1 MLQYQ
6 IERIDHQVSKDR
18 SQTGVFLIG
27 PLERGQ
33 ATTLG
38 NSLRR
43 VLMGGLEGS
52 AVTAVRIAGVNHEYA
67 TIPGVREDV
76 LDILL
81 NCKQISVDSRS
92 QELEIG
98 RIVVTGPAEVKA
110 KDIQFSSQVEVVDGE
125 RPIATVHEGH
135 NLELE
140 LHVERGVGYRPVDR
154 RNEETSAIDLL
165 QIDAVFMP
173 INRVN
178 FTIDETAVAEGGS
191 TRERLKMELV
201 TDGSTSPDDA
211 LAEAANQLIELFQP
225 LATVSMVEE
234 VPEEPEPAAEAQIP
248 LEELNLSV
256 RAYNCL
262 KRAQVNSVSDLMGF
276 SYEDLL
282 EIKNFGSKS
291 ADEVIEALERIG
303 ISIPQ
308 SRTSVYPFL
317 DYETPIKSST
327 IK

>member
-1 MLQYQ
+1 VLQYQ
-6 IERIDHQVSKDR
+6 IDRIDHQVSKDR

-98 RIVVTGPAEVKA
+98 RLVVTGPADVKA
-110 KDIQFSSQVEVVDGE
+110 KDIQFSSQVEVVDGD
-125 RPIATVHEGH
+125 RPIATVQEGH

-140 LHVERGVGYRPVDR
+140 IHVERGIGYRPVDR

-234 VPEEPEPAAEAQIP
+234 IPEEPEPAAEAQIP

-308 SRTSVYPFL
+308 SRTSA
-317 DYETPIKSST
+317 
-327 IK
+327 

>member
-6 IERIDHQVSKDR
+6 IDRIDHQVSNDR

-98 RIVVTGPAEVKA
+98 RLVVTGPADVKA
-110 KDIQFSSQVEVVDGE
+110 KDIQFSSQVEVVDGD
-125 RPIATVHEGH
+125 RPIATVQEGH
-135 NLELE
+135 SKELE
-140 LHVERGVGYRPVDR
+140 IHVERGVRYRAVDR
-154 RNEETSAIDLL
+154 KNEETSAIDLL

-234 VPEEPEPAAEAQIP
+234 IPEEPEPAAEAQIP

-308 SRTSVYPFL
+308 SRTSA
-317 DYETPIKSST
+317 
-327 IK
+327 

>member
-1 MLQYQ
+1 LQYQ
-6 IERIDHQVSKDR
+6 IDRIDHQVSNDR

-92 QELEIG
+92 QDLEIG

-110 KDIQFSSQVEVVDGE
+110 RDIQFSSQVEVVDGD

-173 INRVN
+173 VNRVN

-234 VPEEPEPAAEAQIP
+234 IPEEPEPAAEAQIP

-308 SRTSVYPFL
+308 SRTSA
-317 DYETPIKSST
+317 
-327 IK
+327 

>member
-6 IERIDHQVSKDR
+6 IDRIDHQVSSDR

-52 AVTAVRIAGVNHEYA
+52 AVTAVRIAGINHEYA

-81 NCKQISVDSRS
+81 NCKQISVDCRS
-92 QELEIG
+92 QDLEIG

-234 VPEEPEPAAEAQIP
+234 IPEEPEPAAEAQIP

-308 SRTSVYPFL
+308 SRTSA
-317 DYETPIKSST
+317 
-327 IK
+327 

>member
-6 IERIDHQVSKDR
+6 IDRIDHQVSTDR

-92 QELEIG
+92 QDLEIG

-110 KDIQFSSQVEVVDGE
+110 KDIQFSSQVEVVDGD
-125 RPIATVHEGH
+125 RPIATVQEGH

-234 VPEEPEPAAEAQIP
+234 IPEEPEPAAEAQIP

-308 SRTSVYPFL
+308 SRTSA
-317 DYETPIKSST
+317 
-327 IK
+327 

>member
-6 IERIDHQVSKDR
+6 IDRIDHQVSSDR

-92 QELEIG
+92 QDLEIG

-110 KDIQFSSQVEVVDGE
+110 KDIQFSSQVEVVDGD

-234 VPEEPEPAAEAQIP
+234 ITEEPEPAAEAQIP

-308 SRTSVYPFL
+308 SRTSA
-317 DYETPIKSST
+317 
-327 IK
+327 

>member
-6 IERIDHQVSKDR
+6 IDRVEHQIADDR
-18 SQTGVFLIG
+18 SQTGVFVIG

-43 VLMGGLEGS
+43 MLMGALEGS
-52 AVTAVRIAGVNHEYA
+52 AITAVRIAGVNHEYA
-67 TIPGVREDV
+67 TVPGVREDV

-81 NCKQISVDSRS
+81 NCKDVAVNSRS
-92 QELEIG
+92 RELEIG
-98 RIVVTGPAEVKA
+98 RLVVNGPATVTA
-110 KDIQFSSQVEVVDGE
+110 GDLQFSSQVSVIDPE
-125 RPIATVHEGH
+125 RPIATVAEGH
-135 NLELE
+135 SLELE
-140 LHVERGVGYRPVDR
+140 VHVERGVGYRPVDR
-154 RNEETSAIDLL
+154 RVEDTSAVDLL

-173 INRVN
+173 VQRANYM
-178 FTIDETAVAEGGS
+178 IDETAVGEGGS
-191 TRERLKMELV
+191 ARERLRLEIQ
-201 TDGSTSPDDA
+201 TDGSLTPDDA
-211 LAEAANQLIELFQP
+211 MAQAANQLITLIQP
-225 LATVSMVEE
+225 MATLTMEE
-234 VPEEPEPAAEAQIP
+234 EQSQEPEPSAEAQIP

-303 ISIPQ
+303 ISLPQ
-308 SRTSVYPFL
+308 SRTSA
-317 DYETPIKSST
+317 
-327 IK
+327 

>member
-6 IERIDHQVSKDR
+6 IDRIDHQVSNDR

-98 RIVVTGPAEVKA
+98 RLVVTGPAEVKA
-110 KDIQFSSQVEVVDGE
+110 KDIQFSSQVEVVDGD
-125 RPIATVHEGH
+125 RPIATVQEGH

-140 LHVERGVGYRPVDR
+140 IHVERGVGYRPVD

-234 VPEEPEPAAEAQIP
+234 IPEEPEPAAEAQIP

-308 SRTSVYPFL
+308 SRTSA
-317 DYETPIKSST
+317 
-327 IK
+327 

>member
-1 MLQYQ
+1 LQYQ
-6 IERIDHQVSKDR
+6 IDRIDHQVSTDR

-81 NCKQISVDSRS
+81 NCKQLSVDSRS

-98 RIVVTGPAEVKA
+98 RLVVTGPAEVKA
-110 KDIQFSSQVEVVDGE
+110 KDIQFSSEVEVVDGD
-125 RPIATVHEGH
+125 RPIATVQEGH

-140 LHVERGVGYRPVDR
+140 LHVERGIGYRPVDR

-173 INRVN
+173 ITRVN

-234 VPEEPEPAAEAQIP
+234 IPEEPEPAAEAQIP

-308 SRTSVYPFL
+308 SRTSA
-317 DYETPIKSST
+317 
-327 IK
+327 

>member
-6 IERIDHQVSKDR
+6 IDRIDHQVANDR

-33 ATTLG
+33 ATTLC

-43 VLMGGLEGS
+43 GLMGGLEGS

-92 QELEIG
+92 QEIEIG
-98 RIVVTGPAEVKA
+98 RLVVTGPAEVKA
-110 KDIQFSSQVEVVDGE
+110 KDIQFSSHVDVVDGD
-125 RPIATVHEGH
+125 RPIATVQEGH
-135 NLELE
+135 KLALEI
-140 LHVERGVGYRPVDR
+140 HVERGVGYRPVDR

-234 VPEEPEPAAEAQIP
+234 IPEEPEPAAEAQIP

-308 SRTSVYPFL
+308 SRTSA
-317 DYETPIKSST
+317 
-327 IK
+327 

>member
-1 MLQYQ
+1 VLQYQ
-6 IERIDHQVSKDR
+6 IDRIDHQDSTDR

-98 RIVVTGPAEVKA
+98 RLVVTGPADVKA
-110 KDIQFSSQVEVVDGE
+110 KDIQFSSQVEVVDGD
-125 RPIATVHEGH
+125 RPIATVQEGH

-140 LHVERGVGYRPVDR
+140 IHVERGVGYRPVDR
-154 RNEETSAIDLL
+154 KNEETSAIDLL

-234 VPEEPEPAAEAQIP
+234 IPEEPEPAAEAQIP

-276 SYEDLL
+276 RYEDLL

-308 SRTSVYPFL
+308 SRTSV
-317 DYETPIKSST
+317 
-327 IK
+327 

>member
-6 IERIDHQVSKDR
+6 IDRIEHQVADDR
-18 SQTGVFLIG
+18 AQTGVFLIG

-52 AVTAVRIAGVNHEYA
+52 AITAVRIAGVNHEYA

-81 NCKQISVDSRS
+81 NCKQLSVNSRTS
-92 QELEIG
+92 ELEIG
-98 RIVVTGPAEVKA
+98 RLVVTGPAQVKA
-110 KDIQFSSQVEVVDGE
+110 KDLQFSSQVQVVDGD
-125 RPIATVHEGH
+125 RQIATVHEGH
-135 NLELE
+135 SLELE
-140 LHVERGVGYRPVDR
+140 VHVERGIGYRPVDR
-154 RNEETSAIDLL
+154 HNEDISAIDLL

-173 INRVN
+173 VRRVN

-191 TRERLKMELV
+191 TRERLRIEIV
-201 TDGSTSPDDA
+201 TDGSTTPDDA
-211 LAEAANQLIELFQP
+211 LAEAANLLIELFQP
-225 LATVSMVEE
+225 LATVTMVEE
-234 VPEEPEPAAEAQIP
+234 PGLEPEPSAESQIP

-308 SRTSVYPFL
+308 SRTSA
-317 DYETPIKSST
+317 
-327 IK
+327 

>member
-1 MLQYQ
+1 VLQYQ
-6 IERIDHQVSKDR
+6 IDRIDHQVSSDR

-98 RIVVTGPAEVKA
+98 RLVVTGPADVKA
-110 KDIQFSSQVEVVDGE
+110 KDIQFSSQVEVVDGD
-125 RPIATVHEGH
+125 RPIATVQEGH

-140 LHVERGVGYRPVDR
+140 IHVERGVGYRPVDR

-234 VPEEPEPAAEAQIP
+234 IPEEPEPAAEAQIP

-308 SRTSVYPFL
+308 SRTSA
-317 DYETPIKSST
+317 
-327 IK
+327 

>member
-6 IERIDHQVSKDR
+6 IDRIDHQVSTDR

-81 NCKQISVDSRS
+81 NCKQLSVDSRS
-92 QELEIG
+92 QQLEIG
-98 RIVVTGPAEVKA
+98 RLVVTGPAEVKA
-110 KDIQFSSQVEVVDGE
+110 KDIQFSSEVEVVDGD
-125 RPIATVHEGH
+125 RPIATVQEGH

-140 LHVERGVGYRPVDR
+140 LHVERGIGYRPVDR

-173 INRVN
+173 ITRVN

-234 VPEEPEPAAEAQIP
+234 IPEEPEPAAEAQIP

-308 SRTSVYPFL
+308 SRTSA
-317 DYETPIKSST
+317 
-327 IK
+327 

>member
-6 IERIDHQVSKDR
+6 IDRIEHQITDDR

-43 VLMGGLEGS
+43 MLMGNLEGT

-81 NCKQISVDSRS
+81 NCKQLTVNSRTD
-92 QELEIG
+92 ELEIG
-98 RIVVTGPAEVKA
+98 RLIVSGPATVTA
-110 KDIQFSSQVEVVDGE
+110 KDLQFSSQVQVVDGE
-125 RPIATVHEGH
+125 RQIATVSEGH
-135 NLELE
+135 SLELE
-140 LHVERGVGYRPVDR
+140 VHVERGVGYRPVDR
-154 RNEETSAIDLL
+154 HNEDTSSIDLL

-173 INRVN
+173 VHRVN
-178 FTIDETAVAEGGS
+178 FTTDETAVAEGGS
-191 TRERLKMELV
+191 ARERLRMEVV
-201 TDGSTSPDDA
+201 TDGSMTPDDA
-211 LAEAANQLIELFQP
+211 IAQAANQLIELFQP
-225 LATVSMVEE
+225 LATVTMVEE
-234 VPEEPEPAAEAQIP
+234 PGLEPEPSAEAQIP

-308 SRTSVYPFL
+308 SRTSV
-317 DYETPIKSST
+317 
-327 IK
+327 

>member
-6 IERIDHQVSKDR
+6 IDRIDHQIANDR

-81 NCKQISVDSRS
+81 NCKQISVDCRS
-92 QELEIG
+92 QDLEIG
-98 RIVVTGPAEVKA
+98 RIAVTGPAEVKA
-110 KDIQFSSQVEVVDGE
+110 KDIQFSSQVEVVDGD

-234 VPEEPEPAAEAQIP
+234 IPEEPEPAAEAQIP

-308 SRTSVYPFL
+308 SRTSA
-317 DYETPIKSST
+317 
-327 IK
+327 

>member
-1 MLQYQ
+1 VLQYQ
-6 IERIDHQVSKDR
+6 IDRIDHQVSSDR

-52 AVTAVRIAGVNHEYA
+52 AVTAVRIAGVNLEYA

-92 QELEIG
+92 QDLEIG
-98 RIVVTGPAEVKA
+98 RIVATGPAEVKA
-110 KDIQFSSQVEVVDGE
+110 KDIQFSSQVEVVDGD
-125 RPIATVHEGH
+125 RPIATVQEGH

-140 LHVERGVGYRPVDR
+140 IHVERGVGYRPVDR

-234 VPEEPEPAAEAQIP
+234 IPEEPEPAAEAQIP

-308 SRTSVYPFL
+308 SRTSA
-317 DYETPIKSST
+317 
-327 IK
+327 

>member
-6 IERIDHQVSKDR
+6 IDRIEHQVADDR
-18 SQTGVFLIG
+18 SQTGLFLIG

-52 AVTAVRIAGVNHEYA
+52 AVTAVRISGVNHEYA

-81 NCKQISVDSRS
+81 NCKQLSVNSRTS
-92 QELEIG
+92 ELEIG
-98 RIVVTGPAEVKA
+98 RLVVNGPASVKA
-110 KDIQFSSQVEVVDGE
+110 KDVQFSSQVQVVDGE
-125 RPIATVHEGH
+125 RPIATVQSGH

-154 RNEETSAIDLL
+154 HNEETTAIDLL

-173 INRVN
+173 IKKVN

-191 TRERLKMELV
+191 TRERLRMEIV
-201 TDGSTSPDDA
+201 TDGSMSPDDA

-225 LATVSMVEE
+225 LATVTMVEE
-234 VPEEPEPAAEAQIP
+234 VPLEPEPSAEAQIP

-308 SRTSVYPFL
+308 SRTSA
-317 DYETPIKSST
+317 
-327 IK
+327 

>member
-1 MLQYQ
+1 VLQYQ
-6 IERIDHQVSKDR
+6 IDRIEHQVDEDR
-18 SQTGVFLIG
+18 AQTGVFLIG

-38 NSLRR
+38 NALRR

-52 AVTAVRIAGVNHEYA
+52 AVTAIRIAGVNHEYA

-81 NCKQISVDSRS
+81 NCKQLSINNRS
-92 QELEIG
+92 GELEIG
-98 RIVVTGPAEVKA
+98 RLVIAGPADVKA
-110 KDIQFSSQVEVVDGE
+110 GDLQFSSQVQVVDVN
-125 RPIATVHEGH
+125 RPIATVADGH
-135 NLELE
+135 SLELE
-140 LHVERGVGYRPVDR
+140 VHVERGVGYRPVDR
-154 RNEETSAIDLL
+154 HNEDTSAIDLL

-173 INRVN
+173 VIRVN
-178 FTIDETAVAEGGS
+178 FSIDETAVAEGGS
-191 TRERLKMELV
+191 ARERLKISIV
-201 TDGSTSPDDA
+201 TDGSITPDDA
-211 LAEAANQLIELFQP
+211 LAQAANQLIELFQP
-225 LATVSMVEE
+225 LATVTLVEE
-234 VPEEPEPAAEAQIP
+234 PGVEPEPSAEAQIP

-308 SRTSVYPFL
+308 SRT
-317 DYETPIKSST
+317 TA
-327 IK
+327 

>member
-6 IERIDHQVSKDR
+6 IDRIDHQVSNDR

-67 TIPGVREDV
+67 TILGVREDV

-92 QELEIG
+92 HELEIG
-98 RIVVTGPAEVKA
+98 RLVVTGPADVKA
-110 KDIQFSSQVEVVDGE
+110 KDIQFSSQVEIVDGD
-125 RPIATVHEGH
+125 RPIATVQEGH

-140 LHVERGVGYRPVDR
+140 IHVERGVGYRPVDR
-154 RNEETSAIDLL
+154 KNEETSAIDLL

-234 VPEEPEPAAEAQIP
+234 IPEEPEPAAEAQIP

-308 SRTSVYPFL
+308 SRTSA
-317 DYETPIKSST
+317 
-327 IK
+327 

>member
-6 IERIDHQVSKDR
+6 IDRIEHQVDEDR
-18 SQTGVFLIG
+18 AQTGVFLIG

-38 NSLRR
+38 NALRR

-52 AVTAVRIAGVNHEYA
+52 AVTAIRIAGVNHEYA
-67 TIPGVREDV
+67 TVPGVREDV

-81 NCKQISVDSRS
+81 NCKQLSINNRS
-92 QELEIG
+92 GELEIG
-98 RIVVTGPAEVKA
+98 RLVIAGPADVKA
-110 KDIQFSSQVEVVDGE
+110 GDLQFSSQVQVVDVN
-125 RPIATVHEGH
+125 RPIATVADGH
-135 NLELE
+135 SLELE
-140 LHVERGVGYRPVDR
+140 VHVERGVGYRPVDR
-154 RNEETSAIDLL
+154 HNEDTTAIDLL

-173 INRVN
+173 VIRVN
-178 FTIDETAVAEGGS
+178 FSIDETAVAEGGS
-191 TRERLKMELV
+191 ARERLKISIV
-201 TDGSTSPDDA
+201 TDGSITPDDA
-211 LAEAANQLIELFQP
+211 LAQAANQLIELFQP
-225 LATVSMVEE
+225 LATVTLVEE
-234 VPEEPEPAAEAQIP
+234 PGVEPEPSAEAQIP

-308 SRTSVYPFL
+308 SRT
-317 DYETPIKSST
+317 TA
-327 IK
+327 

>member
-6 IERIDHQVSKDR
+6 IDRIEHQVDEDR
-18 SQTGVFLIG
+18 AQTGVFLIG

-33 ATTLG
+33 ATTHG
-38 NSLRR
+38 NALRR

-52 AVTAVRIAGVNHEYA
+52 AVTAIRIAGVNHEYA
-67 TIPGVREDV
+67 TVPGVREDV

-81 NCKQISVDSRS
+81 NCKQLSINNRS
-92 QELEIG
+92 GELEIG
-98 RIVVTGPAEVKA
+98 RLVIAGPADVKA
-110 KDIQFSSQVEVVDGE
+110 GDLQFSSQVQVVDVN
-125 RPIATVHEGH
+125 RPIATVADGH
-135 NLELE
+135 SLELE
-140 LHVERGVGYRPVDR
+140 VHVERGVGYRPVDR
-154 RNEETSAIDLL
+154 HNEDTSAIDLL

-173 INRVN
+173 VIRVN
-178 FTIDETAVAEGGS
+178 FSIDETAVAEGGS
-191 TRERLKMELV
+191 ARERLKISIV
-201 TDGSTSPDDA
+201 TDGSITPDDA
-211 LAEAANQLIELFQP
+211 LAQAANQLIELFQP
-225 LATVSMVEE
+225 LATVTLVEE
-234 VPEEPEPAAEAQIP
+234 PGVEPEPSAEAQIP

-308 SRTSVYPFL
+308 SRT
-317 DYETPIKSST
+317 TA
-327 IK
+327 

>member
-1 MLQYQ
+1 MQYQ
-6 IERIDHQVSKDR
+6 IDRIDHQVSNDR

-98 RIVVTGPAEVKA
+98 RLVVTGPADVKA
-110 KDIQFSSQVEVVDGE
+110 KDIQFSSQVEVVDGD
-125 RPIATVHEGH
+125 RPIATVQEGH

-140 LHVERGVGYRPVDR
+140 IHVERGVGYRPVDR
-154 RNEETSAIDLL
+154 KNEETSAIDLL

-234 VPEEPEPAAEAQIP
+234 IPEEPEPAAEAQIP

-308 SRTSVYPFL
+308 SRTSA
-317 DYETPIKSST
+317 
-327 IK
+327 

>member
-1 MLQYQ
+1 VLQYQ
-6 IERIDHQVSKDR
+6 IDRIDHQVSKDR

-92 QELEIG
+92 QDLEIG

-110 KDIQFSSQVEVVDGE
+110 KDIQFSSQVEVVDGD

-140 LHVERGVGYRPVDR
+140 LHVERGIGYRPVDR
-154 RNEETSAIDLL
+154 RNEETSSIDLL

-234 VPEEPEPAAEAQIP
+234 IPEEPEPAAEAQIP

-308 SRTSVYPFL
+308 SRTSA
-317 DYETPIKSST
+317 
-327 IK
+327 

>member
-1 MLQYQ
+1 VLQYQ
-6 IERIDHQVSKDR
+6 IDRIDHQVSNDR

-98 RIVVTGPAEVKA
+98 RLVVTGPADVKA
-110 KDIQFSSQVEVVDGE
+110 KDIQFSSQVEVVDGD
-125 RPIATVHEGH
+125 RPIATVQEGH

-140 LHVERGVGYRPVDR
+140 IHVERGVGYRPVDR

-234 VPEEPEPAAEAQIP
+234 IPEEPEPAAEAQIP

-308 SRTSVYPFL
+308 SRTSA
-317 DYETPIKSST
+317 
-327 IK
+327 

>member
-6 IERIDHQVSKDR
+6 IERTDHQVSNDR
-18 SQTGVFLIG
+18 SQTGFFLIG

-52 AVTAVRIAGVNHEYA
+52 AVTAVRISGVNHEYA

-81 NCKQISVDSRS
+81 NCKQLSVNSRS
-92 QELEIG
+92 QDLEIG
-98 RIVVTGPAEVKA
+98 RLVVNGPSEVKA
-110 KDIQFSSQVEVVDGE
+110 RDVQFSSQVQVVDGD
-125 RPIATVHEGH
+125 RPIATVQSGH
-135 NLELE
+135 SLELE

-154 RNEETSAIDLL
+154 HNEETSAIDLL
-165 QIDAVFMP
+165 HIDAVFMP
-173 INRVN
+173 VRKVN
-178 FTIDETAVAEGGS
+178 FNIDETAVAEGGS
-191 TRERLKMELV
+191 TRERLRIEIV
-201 TDGSTSPDDA
+201 TDGSITPDDA

-225 LATVSMVEE
+225 LATVTMVEE
-234 VPEEPEPAAEAQIP
+234 IPQEPEPSAEAQIP

-308 SRTSVYPFL
+308 SRTSA
-317 DYETPIKSST
+317 
-327 IK
+327 

>member
-6 IERIDHQVSKDR
+6 IDRIDHQVSNDR

-67 TIPGVREDV
+67 IIPGVREDV

-98 RIVVTGPAEVKA
+98 RLVVTGPADVKA
-110 KDIQFSSQVEVVDGE
+110 KDIQFSSQVEVVDGD
-125 RPIATVHEGH
+125 RPIATVQEGH

-140 LHVERGVGYRPVDR
+140 IHVERGVGYRPVDR
-154 RNEETSAIDLL
+154 KNEETSAIDLL

-234 VPEEPEPAAEAQIP
+234 IPEEPEPAAEAQIP

-308 SRTSVYPFL
+308 SRTSA
-317 DYETPIKSST
+317 
-327 IK
+327 

>member
-6 IERIDHQVSKDR
+6 IDRIEHQITDDR

-43 VLMGGLEGS
+43 MLMGNLEGT

-81 NCKQISVDSRS
+81 NCKQLTVHSRTD
-92 QELEIG
+92 ELEIG
-98 RIVVTGPAEVKA
+98 RLIVSGPAIVKA
-110 KDIQFSSQVEVVDGE
+110 KDLQFSSQVQVIDGE
-125 RPIATVHEGH
+125 REIATVSEGH
-135 NLELE
+135 SLELE
-140 LHVERGVGYRPVDR
+140 VHVERGVGYRPVDR
-154 RNEETSAIDLL
+154 HNEDTSAIDLL

-173 INRVN
+173 VHRVN
-178 FTIDETAVAEGGS
+178 FTTDETAVAEGGS
-191 TRERLKMELV
+191 ARERLRMEVV
-201 TDGSTSPDDA
+201 TDGSMTPDDA
-211 LAEAANQLIELFQP
+211 IAEAANQLIELFQP
-225 LATVSMVEE
+225 LATVTMVEE
-234 VPEEPEPAAEAQIP
+234 PGLEPEPSAEAQIP

-308 SRTSVYPFL
+308 SRTSV
-317 DYETPIKSST
+317 
-327 IK
+327 

>member
-6 IERIDHQVSKDR
+6 IDRIEHQVDEDR
-18 SQTGVFLIG
+18 AQTGVFLIG

-38 NSLRR
+38 NALRR

-52 AVTAVRIAGVNHEYA
+52 AVTAIRIAGVNHEYA
-67 TIPGVREDV
+67 TVPGVREDV

-81 NCKQISVDSRS
+81 NCKQLSINNRS
-92 QELEIG
+92 GELEIG
-98 RIVVTGPAEVKA
+98 RLVIAGPADVKA
-110 KDIQFSSQVEVVDGE
+110 GDLQFSSQVQVVDVN
-125 RPIATVHEGH
+125 RPIATVADGH
-135 NLELE
+135 SLELE
-140 LHVERGVGYRPVDR
+140 VHVERGVGYRPVDR
-154 RNEETSAIDLL
+154 HNEDTSAIDLL

-173 INRVN
+173 VIRVN
-178 FTIDETAVAEGGS
+178 FSIDETAVAEGGS
-191 TRERLKMELV
+191 ARERLKISIV
-201 TDGSTSPDDA
+201 TDGSITPDDA
-211 LAEAANQLIELFQP
+211 LAQAANQLIELFQP
-225 LATVSMVEE
+225 LATVTLVEE
-234 VPEEPEPAAEAQIP
+234 PGVEPEPSAEAQIP

-308 SRTSVYPFL
+308 SRT
-317 DYETPIKSST
+317 TA
-327 IK
+327 

>member
-6 IERIDHQVSKDR
+6 IDRIDHQVSTDR

-92 QELEIG
+92 QDLEIG
-98 RIVVTGPAEVKA
+98 RLVVTGPAEVKA

-140 LHVERGVGYRPVDR
+140 LHVERGIGYRPVDR

-173 INRVN
+173 ITRVN

-191 TRERLKMELV
+191 SRERLKMELV

-211 LAEAANQLIELFQP
+211 LAEAANHLIELFQP
-225 LATVSMVEE
+225 LATVSMIEE
-234 VPEEPEPAAEAQIP
+234 IPEEPEPAAEAQIP

-308 SRTSVYPFL
+308 SRTSA
-317 DYETPIKSST
+317 
-327 IK
+327 